1 MVYCNCTIP
10 FNATLSILRRLVVVV
25 VVVFFFLAKG
35 SATSQARDRKIGRT
49 LTACWVNLM
58 LIKFTC
64 KRLMLLVLRANRV
77 ASFACYGE
85 DINVQEICKQ

>member
-1 MVYCNCTIP
+1 MLLLL
-10 FNATLSILRRLVVVV
+10 F
-25 VVVFFFLAKG
+25 FFFLAKG

-64 KRLMLLVLRANRV
+64 KRLMLLILRANRV

-85 DINVQEICKQ
+85 DIDIQEISKHGDQSVEDSATHP

>member
-25 VVVFFFLAKG
+25 VVVVFLAKG

-49 LTACWVNLM
+49 LTAVG
-58 LIKFTC
+58 LI
-64 KRLMLLVLRANRV
+64 
-77 ASFACYGE
+77 
-85 DINVQEICKQ
+85 

>member
-1 MVYCNCTIP
+1 M
-10 FNATLSILRRLVVVV
+10 LLLLL
-25 VVVFFFLAKG
+25 FFFLAKG

-64 KRLMLLVLRANRV
+64 KRLMLLILRANRV

-85 DINVQEICKQ
+85 DIDVQEISKHGDQSVEDSATHP

>member
-1 MVYCNCTIP
+1 M
-10 FNATLSILRRLVVVV
+10 LLLL
-25 VVVFFFLAKG
+25 FFFLAKG

-64 KRLMLLVLRANRV
+64 KRLMLLILRANRV

-85 DINVQEICKQ
+85 DIDVQEISKHGDQSVEDSATHP